1 MSGSPER
8 YSIES
13 GKTNGHPLTA
23 QGASKINDEISN
35 VSVRCSAPGAFSKN
49 FEGKASHINFPIE
62 FS

>member
-23 QGASKINDEISN
+23 QGTSKINDEISN
-35 VSVRCSAPGAFSKN
+35 VSVRCSAAEALSKN

>member
-1 MSGSPER
+1 M
-8 YSIES
+8 ES

-23 QGASKINDEISN
+23 QGTSKINDEISN
-35 VSVRCSAPGAFSKN
+35 VSGARCSAPGAFSKN